1 MPADLRS
8 DDKQL
13 VALVDRL
20 DDKELICFSCYALV
34 LYFDPMPRMA
44 VWKQRLGGARLGSA
58 DQAEYWAGIRC
69 KQWCD
74 ELRDTCWAGIEGA
87 GIRGASQRGAGQSE
101 DR

>member
-20 DDKELICFSCYALV
+20 DDKGLICFSCYALV
-34 LYFDPMPRMA
+34 LYFDPMSRMA
-44 VWKQRLGGARLGSA
+44 VWKQRLGGARFGSA

-69 KQWCD
+69 KQCD
-74 ELRDTCWAGIEGA
+74 ELGDTCWAGIEGA
-87 GIRGASQRGAGQSE
+87 GVKDASQRGAGQKTAS
-101 DR
+101 